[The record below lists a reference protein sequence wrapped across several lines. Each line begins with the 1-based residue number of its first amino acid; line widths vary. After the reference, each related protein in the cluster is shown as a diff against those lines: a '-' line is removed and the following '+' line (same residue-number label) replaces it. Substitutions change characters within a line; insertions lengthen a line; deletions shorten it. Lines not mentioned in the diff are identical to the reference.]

1 MIFEDPCFTVR
12 GITYFFILRK
22 EAKVMETVF
31 ANGPKLVK
39 SPIMLGD
46 LLATGSVCPFLGK
59 QTSYRKQVPVPSA
72 YF

>member
-1 MIFEDPCFTVR
+1 MALVLLLRVLRI
-12 GITYFFILRK
+12 YFILRK

-31 ANGPKLVK
+31 ANAPKLVK

-46 LLATGSVCPFLGK
+46 LLATGPVCPFLGK

-72 YF
+72 YFW